1 MLYFKNSDLAYTYHV
16 SVRTVR
22 NWIESAKQ
30 GKLDLTLHTHGQ
42 RMYVSNTA
50 RNIAT
55 IERLVEEGKKYRPH
69 RAVKTVTPKPEFYTL
84 YNEAQVYD
92 IVSNLEI
99 HHEIP
104 REYNYFDGGA
114 NHWDKYVQRFAT
126 EETPNNLTA
135 ALRLLEQNRFYLDDL
150 LGRYDQVNVVD
161 IGVGNA
167 YPVKELL
174 AHLLEQEKLGRYLA
188 IDISPDILRLAG
200 ANIQKWFDDR
210 IRFEDYE
217 LDISHERFSN
227 ILAEEY
233 IKPNAQKTGN
243 LILFLGGTIQNF
255 RQPDAA
261 WRVIHDSMG
270 VNDILIHTQKL
281 DTESSRRYFDFNVDP
296 GQTVL
301 APIHRVVVDMLN
313 IDQSL
318 YDIEMGYDAIK
329 KVRLERIRLRM
340 ALNLRFEFAGGKR
353 TIEFEKGDTI
363 LLWRAWQDSALDV
376 INQLDRSDFY
386 PLQVSQTE
394 DHEYILTVSQI
405 KRD

>member
-114 NHWDKYVQRFAT
+114 THWDKYVQRFAT

-150 LGRYDQVNVVD
+150 LSRYDQVNVVD

-188 IDISPDILRLAG
+188 IDISPDILTLAS

-233 IKPNAQKTGN
+233 IKPDAQKTGN

-270 VNDILIHTQKL
+270 LNDILIHTQKL

-296 GQTVL
+296 GRTVL

-313 IDQSL
+313 IDESL
-318 YDIEMGYDAIK
+318 YSIEMGYDAIK
-329 KVRLERIRLRM
+329 KVRLERIRLKT
-340 ALNLRFEFAGGKR
+340 ALNVRFEFAGGER
-353 TIEFEKGDTI
+353 IVEFEKGDTI

-386 PLQVSQTE
+386 PLHVSQTD
-394 DHEYILTVSQI
+394 DHEFILTVSQI